1 MLRHADVTPE
11 TDRRLS
17 EAVARWTG
25 APVKIVPYSRDPAA
39 CDALLNLLER
49 FGRRGQ
55 MAEAKVND
63 REAFLYICARPDGQT
78 FAQGLGDT
86 PVLAICDAFLS
97 TRGEE
102 PRPRPTPAPI
112 PTPHAPIF
120 QAAGYEPPAPAAD
133 AQQWQCVNC
142 GWEGPTPTPDPRR
155 CPGCRRNFLKP
166 LPRRTR

>member
-1 MLRHADVTPE
+1 VLRHADVTPE

-25 APVKIVPYSRDPAA
+25 APVQLVPYSSNPSA

-102 PRPRPTPAPI
+102 ERPRSTPPST
-112 PTPHAPIF
+112 PVPHAPIF
-120 QAAGYEPPAPAAD
+120 QAAGYAPTAAD
-133 AQQWQCVNC
+133 EKQWQCVNC
-142 GWEGPTPTPDPRR
+142 GWEGPTPSPDSRR
-155 CPGCRRNFLKP
+155 CPGCHRNFLRSS
-166 LPRRTR
+166 PRRTR

>member
-1 MLRHADVTPE
+1 VLRHADATTE
-11 TDRRLS
+11 TDHRLS

-25 APVKIVPYSRDPAA
+25 APVKIAPYSRDPSA

-102 PRPRPTPAPI
+102 ERPRSTPPS
-112 PTPHAPIF
+112 TPVQHAPIF
-120 QAAGYEPPAPAAD
+120 HAAGYDPPAAD
-133 AQQWQCVNC
+133 EKQWQCVNC
-142 GWEGPTPTPDPRR
+142 GWEGPTPSPDPRR
-155 CPGCRRNFLKP
+155 CPGCHRNFLRSS
-166 LPRRTR
+166 PRRTR